1 MDQPKLQFQPS
12 GRKSNRVKKPVN
24 LARKNTKMEHRC
36 RKERRRNSYMKYA
49 NQSGYDATRY
59 LISESQS
66 LIKSL
71 NDISDT
77 NSTLA
82 LSSLHL
88 LSLIMPTTADEPQ
101 PLDEDDEFVHSQLNT
116 AGIGGGAG
124 ISSFVKL
131 WFETRKQHTAFP
143 LLRVERLRYL
153 NKVGAT
159 IVTILIEVG
168 ELEEYEEDKQDLDF
182 VPEEEEE
189 DGVGAGAT
197 EEEEDGREMNQA
209 TADAKKERRKED
221 GTQKGKTRA
230 QKKKEQKKKKKQKVP
245 GAVQVGVNHSF

>member
-1 MDQPKLQFQPS
+1 MSD
-12 GRKSNRVKKPVN
+12 
-24 LARKNTKMEHRC
+24 
-36 RKERRRNSYMKYA
+36 A

-71 NDISDT
+71 NTFRLDT

-88 LSLIMPTTADEPQ
+88 LSLVMSTTADEPQ
-101 PLDEDDEFVHSQLNT
+101 PLDEDDEFVQFSTQQLNT

-131 WFETRKQHTAFP
+131 WFETRKQQAAFP
-143 LLRVERLRYL
+143 SLTVKRLRYL

-168 ELEEYEEDKQDLDF
+168 ELEEYEEDKRDLDF
-182 VPEEEEE
+182 VPEEEAE
-189 DGVGAGAT
+189 DGVGAETVHKLMLLRAWWRY
-197 EEEEDGREMNQA
+197 DGRM
-209 TADAKKERRKED
+209 
-221 GTQKGKTRA
+221 KG
-230 QKKKEQKKKKKQKVP
+230 ELEWL
-245 GAVQVGVNHSF
+245 F